1 MLVFLRKGEDL
12 TKSRD
17 EKEERLSQLK
27 REKMSM
33 LIEKKGIEEA
43 YNMILINA

>member
-27 REKMSM
+27 REKM
-33 LIEKKGIEEA
+33 
-43 YNMILINA
+43 